1 MTMRAL
7 IPAGL
12 TLLLGSLSCIP
23 AQAGPEYD
31 EVRASIEAERQA
43 LRRRLQAARTPS
55 ARERVLD
62 EGSAYLFRA
71 ITEELAP
78 HWYGTRWDFAGLTRT
93 PGEGA
98 IACGTFVAT
107 LLQHAGFQLDRVQMG
122 RLASEHIALSL
133 TREAQ
138 LRRYRARPVREVV
151 DDVAAWGP
159 GLYMVGLDN
168 HAALAV
174 VDEEGTPWLLHSS
187 YMGPGAVVK
196 EPLGAPNPFSISR
209 YRVVARLLDREMV
222 EGWLMGARFAARA
235 DHRRRG

>member
-7 IPAGL
+7 IPL
-12 TLLLGSLSCIP
+12 SLILLLGLGSPPI
-23 AQAGPEYD
+23 AHAGPEYD
-31 EVRASIEAERQA
+31 QVRGAIEAQRLA
-43 LRRRLQAARTPS
+43 LRQRYQAARTRA

-71 ITEELAP
+71 ITRELAP

-93 PGEGA
+93 PGQGA

-133 TREAQ
+133 TSEAQ
-138 LRRYRARPVREVV
+138 LRRYRARPVDEVV
-151 DDVAAWGP
+151 RDVVSWGP

-174 VDEEGTPWLLHSS
+174 VDEQGTPWLLHSS
-187 YMGPGAVVK
+187 YVGPVAVVQ
-196 EPLGAPNPFSISR
+196 EPLGGPNPFSSSR
-209 YRVVARLLDREMV
+209 YRVVARLLDRAMV
-222 EGWLMGARFAARA
+222 ERWLTGARFAARA
-235 DHRRRG
+235 DHRRSG